1 MARVIITV
9 GIPGSGKTTMVKK
22 FADKMGI
29 SATYISADAIRE
41 ELTGDAGNQTANKR
55 VWTLVYKRFTE
66 ALLND
71 DDIILDNTSIKLK
84 DRQKIYKTIRE
95 CNKMKETEIIIFYC
109 PCSVAKSMLN
119 QQNRDRKVPID
130 VVRRMQLELCE
141 PRLEEVGDCYKVL
154 LITND
159 TLTEK
164 L

>member
-9 GIPGSGKTTMVKK
+9 GIPGSGKTTKVTE

-55 VWTLVYKRFTE
+55 VWALVYKRFEE
-66 ALLND
+66 ALLNG

-84 DRQKIYKTIRE
+84 DRRKIYKTIRE
-95 CNKMKETEIIIFYC
+95 CNKMKETEIILFYC

-130 VVRRMQLELCE
+130 VVRRMQNELCE
-141 PRLEEVGDCYKVL
+141 PTLEEVSDSKSFMIV
-154 LITND
+154 TAD
-159 TLTEK
+159 
-164 L
+164 